1 MPGWRLTA
9 ILSSDGQRVLHEHG
23 FDAPLR
29 RVVVALGR
37 PTLRRSHVRNGLS
50 AGGRWIRTFGSA
62 RYLMAV
68 RGRLLE
74 AYSRSFRI
82 RP

>member
-29 RVVVALGR
+29 RVVVALVSAHA
-37 PTLRRSHVRNGLS
+37 PKKPRSQQTH
-50 AGGRWIRTFGSA
+50 RWREVDSN
-62 RYLMAV
+62 
-68 RGRLLE
+68 
-74 AYSRSFRI
+74 SRSR
-82 RP
+82 